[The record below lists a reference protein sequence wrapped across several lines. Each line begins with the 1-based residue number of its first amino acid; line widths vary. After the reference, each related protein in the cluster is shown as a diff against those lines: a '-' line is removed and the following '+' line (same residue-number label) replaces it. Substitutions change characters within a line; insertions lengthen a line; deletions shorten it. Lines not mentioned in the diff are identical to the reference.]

1 MRGRKE
7 ESTWRENLG
16 AIHPKIQRA
25 KQAVG
30 NAELIEIIR
39 AEIGANGP
47 IPFARFMEL
56 ALYHPQHGY
65 YASGRAN
72 IGRRGDF
79 FTNVSVGPLFGKLL
93 AAQFAEIWEKLR
105 RPRDLKIVEQG
116 AHDGIF
122 AADALSTLRQS
133 ASDCFAATS
142 YCIVEPFP
150 IWRERQQENL
160 REFAEKTSWVASIDD
175 MEPFVGIH
183 FSNELFDS
191 LPVHL
196 IVSGG
201 VANGATVWNEKFVD
215 LEHGLSAG
223 APCGVELRCQNAPFE
238 FVTSTVSRP
247 DLLPHHLGF
256 FPAGFETEVN
266 LAAPKLM
273 SEIAKL
279 SRGLI
284 LTIDYGFPRAEFYS
298 LYRNQGTLQVRAKQK
313 KLASPFEQ
321 IGLADISAHV
331 EWSSLAEAA
340 QSSGATPIGF
350 TDQHHFLTGIISKFF
365 PDADFDPSEK
375 RALQTLLH
383 PEMLGRSFQVLV
395 LGKDFHETLAGFQF
409 GRDPIAT
416 LGV

>member
-1 MRGRKE
+1 M
-7 ESTWRENLG
+7 
-16 AIHPKIQRA
+16 
-25 KQAVG
+25 G
-30 NAELIEIIR
+30 NAELTEIIR

-56 ALYHPQHGY
+56 GLYHPQHGY

-93 AAQFAEIWEKLR
+93 ATQFAEIWEKLG
-105 RPRDLKIVEQG
+105 RPRDFKIVEQG
-116 AHDGIF
+116 AHDGVL
-122 AADALSTLRQS
+122 AADVLRTLRQS
-133 ASDCFAATS
+133 ASDCFAATF
-142 YCIVEPFP
+142 CFVVEPFP
-150 IWRERQQENL
+150 IWRARQKENL

-175 MEPFVGIH
+175 MESFVGIH

-201 VANGATVWNEKFVD
+201 VADGATVWNEKFVTLAVD
-215 LEHGLSAG
+215 NFAFATANANRSGL
-223 APCGVELRCQNAPFE
+223 PL
-238 FVTSTVSRP
+238 
-247 DLLPHHLGF
+247 DHLGL

-273 SEIAKL
+273 SEIAAKL
-279 SRGLI
+279 SRGVI
-284 LTIDYGFPRAEFYS
+284 LTIDYGFPRAELYS
-298 LYRNQGTLQVRAKQK
+298 LHRSQGSLQFRAKQK
-313 KLASPFEQ
+313 KLSSPFEQ

-331 EWSSLAEAA
+331 EWTSLAGAA
-340 QSSGATPIGF
+340 QSSGARPIGF

-365 PDADFDPSEK
+365 PDADFDASEK

-383 PEMLGRSFQVLV
+383 PEMLGRNFQVLA
-395 LGKDFHETLAGFQF
+395 LGKDFNETFAGFQF
-409 GRDPIAT
+409 ARDPMTA
-416 LGV
+416 LGI